1 MWMCCL
7 QIVIYLF
14 LFILINPVRYIQS
27 EKKCVIIA
35 DNTVRITY
43 PIKVA
48 DIVLGDLRD
57 LGVKIGR
64 VLKLSPQLRVS
75 LSLLSLIFTLTTC
88 FTKMDS
94 HTRGKKCRLQTK
106 GKLQSSY
113 VSKFTM
119 KTTD

>member
-14 LFILINPVRYIQS
+14 IFILTNPVRYIQS
-27 EKKCVIIA
+27 EKKWVITA
-35 DNTVRITY
+35 DNTVSITY
-43 PIKVA
+43 PFKVA

-64 VLKLSPQLRVS
+64 VLKLSPKLRVS
-75 LSLLSLIFTLTTC
+75 LSLLSLIFTLKTC
-88 FTKMDS
+88 LQKWI
-94 HTRGKKCRLQTK
+94 RIPGVKCRLQTI

-113 VSKFTM
+113 VAKFMM